1 MSTAINRGSAFRAI
15 IILVPLLELLGGVAA
30 RVAGTT
36 QTNAWYQDLALPLY
50 QPPGPVFGIVWS
62 LLYALIAIAAA
73 LVWAHK
79 SAPGRAPALLLF
91 TLQLALNLV
100 WSPLF
105 FKAQAILPA
114 LVLIGAI
121 FTVALATTFAFGR
134 VSRTAAW
141 LMTPYL
147 AWLCVAAAL
156 NYRIWQLNPAAGVP
170 FSALFGG

>member
-1 MSTAINRGSAFRAI
+1 MTTAINRGSAFRAS

-30 RVAGTT
+30 GISGTT
-36 QTNAWYQDLALPLY
+36 QTNPWYRDLALPLY

-62 LLYALIAIAAA
+62 LLYAALAIAAA

-79 SAPGRAPALLLF
+79 SAPGRGGALLLF
-91 TLQLALNLV
+91 ALQLALNLV

-105 FKAQAILPA
+105 FKVHAMLSA

-121 FTVALATTFAFGR
+121 FVVALATTFAFGR
-134 VSRTAAW
+134 ISRTAAW